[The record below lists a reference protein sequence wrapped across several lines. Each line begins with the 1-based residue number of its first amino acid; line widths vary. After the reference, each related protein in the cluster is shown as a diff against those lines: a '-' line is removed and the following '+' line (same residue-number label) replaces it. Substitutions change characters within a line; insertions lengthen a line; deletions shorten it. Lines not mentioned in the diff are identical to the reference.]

1 MNILIAGHRGFIG
14 TNLTSYLV
22 RAGHHVTGI
31 DNCYTPS
38 QTTTDAQFEYIQDVC
53 ELSNI
58 DFSFNFDVIFNL
70 ACPASPPAYQR
81 DPIFTL
87 DTNYLGTKNLLN
99 LARSMDSVLVQ
110 ASTSEVYGN
119 PLISPQ
125 SESYGGNVN
134 TVGIRSCYDEGKRVA
149 ESLCFEYQRMGVKAK
164 IARIFNTY
172 GPHMRPDDGRV
183 VSNFIIQALS
193 DEPLTIQGSGLQTR
207 SLCYISDLLVGL
219 SALAFSDQIGPI
231 NLGNDTE
238 LTVLQIANTIIE
250 LTGSNSE
257 LIFKS
262 LPQDDP
268 LQRKPDLTLA
278 RSVLQYE
285 PTVDYVTGLTETV
298 AFFRN
303 TL

>member
-149 ESLCFEYQRMGVKAK
+149 ESLCFEYQRMGVNAK